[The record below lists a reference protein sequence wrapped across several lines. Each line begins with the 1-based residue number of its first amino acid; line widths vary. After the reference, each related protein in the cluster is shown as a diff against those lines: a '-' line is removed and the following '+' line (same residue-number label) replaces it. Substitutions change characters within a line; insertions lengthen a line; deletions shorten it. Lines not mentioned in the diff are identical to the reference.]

1 MPSANG
7 RGPGRAILYA
17 RVSTDEQARSGY
29 SLAQQMEALRGYAA
43 REGYEVFEEV
53 SDAGQSGASLERPG
67 MDRVRD
73 LVAAG
78 GVAVVLAQDRDRFAR
93 EPAYHYLLRR
103 EFEERG
109 TKIRA
114 MNDRGDGSP
123 EGELTDGILDQLAKF
138 ERAKTA
144 ERTRRGKQRKVR
156 EGKIIASRAAFG
168 FDYNAARDGYVVNP
182 EQMGVVRRIFR
193 MAGVERAT
201 IYAIR
206 RHLEEAGLRTPS
218 GKPKW
223 DASFVRGLLLNDLY
237 KPHSFDEIRCIV
249 SPDVAARLDAGARY
263 GVWWSG
269 RRSFDRK
276 RVSRDGPNG
285 REYRF
290 EYKVKERPPE
300 DRIGVPVPDSGIP
313 REWVDAARAAVGGNR
328 RPANAGRREWELSG
342 GVLRCAECN
351 RAMSA
356 RSHSKPKRD
365 YFYYCCSA
373 GAFDKPHICTV
384 SKNHRAE
391 DLEARTWEAASEIL
405 KDPERLRAGLDEM
418 IERERGGGGR
428 GDPAAEARTW
438 TDKLAEV
445 GRKRDGYLDLAADGI
460 VGRDEL
466 RTKLAALEETRETA
480 ERELDALRRRTE
492 RLERLERDRDGLI
505 ETYASLVPG
514 AIDAL
519 GSEGRH
525 RVYKMMGLKALL
537 GADGALELS
546 GEVIGFPKNGIS
558 SL

>member
-7 RGPGRAILYA
+7 GGPGRAILYA

-29 SLAQQMEALRGYAA
+29 SLAQQMEALRDYAA
-43 REGYEVFEEV
+43 REGYEVMEEV
-53 SDAGQSGASLERPG
+53 SDPGQSGASMERPG
-67 MDRVRD
+67 LHRVRD

-93 EPAYHYLLRR
+93 EPAYHYILRR
-103 EFEERG
+103 EFGERG
-109 TKIRA
+109 TAIRA

-123 EGELTDGILDQLAKF
+123 EGELTDGILDHLAKF

-156 EGKIIASRAAFG
+156 EGKIVASRAAFG
-168 FDYNAARDGYVVNP
+168 FDYNAERDGYVVNP

-193 MAGVERAT
+193 MAGVERTT

-206 RHLEEAGLRTPS
+206 RHLEEAGLTTPS

-237 KPHSFDEIRCIV
+237 KPHTFEEIRRIV
-249 SPDVAARLDAGARY
+249 SPDVAARLDPEARY

-269 RRSFDRK
+269 RRSFERK
-276 RVSRDGPNG
+276 RVSRDGPDG
-285 REYRF
+285 RQYRF

-300 DRIGVPVPDSGIP
+300 DRIGVPVPDPGIP
-313 REWVDAARAAVGGNR
+313 REWVDAARATVRGNR

-342 GVLRCAECN
+342 GILRCAECN

-356 RSHSKPKRD
+356 RSHSKPKRY

-373 GAFDKPHICTV
+373 GASDKPHICTV

-391 DLEARTWEAASEIL
+391 DLEAQTWEAASEIL

-418 IERERGGGGR
+418 IERERGNGGR

-438 TDKLAEV
+438 ADKLAEV

-460 VGRDEL
+460 MDRDDL
-466 RTKLAALEETRETA
+466 RAKLAALEETRETA
-480 ERELDALRRRTE
+480 ERELDAIRRRTE

-505 ETYASLVPG
+505 ETYASLVPE

-519 GSEGRH
+519 GSEERH

-546 GEVIGFPKNGIS
+546 GDVIGFPKNGIS
-558 SL
+558 SS